1 MNMNF
6 QKGGNKMLDQQ
17 TMDIVKATA
26 PVLKDHGVAITSHF
40 YKRMFENNPEVRHF
54 FNHTNQKRGRQPE
67 ALANA
72 VYAAAVHID
81 RLEAILPAIQPALH
95 KHKSLNIRP
104 EHYPIVGQNLLG
116 AIQDVLGEAATPDI
130 IDAWAKAYGVI
141 ADVFISLEKQMYD
154 DAPWIGFKPFTIV
167 EVIED
172 TPEVKRF
179 HIKANDGVVGTA
191 IPGQYISVQAR
202 IAGEDIL
209 HHRQYSVVETT
220 EDGYWIAPKA
230 EGLVSNWLHEQPV
243 GTEIPV
249 SAPAGEF
256 VLEASERPLTLVAG
270 GIGITPLFNM
280 AKTALKQGRSVTL
293 LHAVRSTS
301 LRPLGEELDELVNAG
316 LHLITHVDEV
326 SGCMSATQLEA
337 LDVDGHDVYTCGPTA
352 MMETVVQTIPQARYE
367 FFGPSAV
374 LAKA

>member
-1 MNMNF
+1 
-6 QKGGNKMLDQQ
+6 MLDRQ
-17 TMDIVKATA
+17 TIEIVKATA
-26 PVLKDHGVAITSHF
+26 PVLKEHGVTITKHF
-40 YKRMFENNPEVRHF
+40 YQRMFEQNPEVRHF

-72 VYAAAVHID
+72 VYAAALHID

-104 EHYPIVGQNLLG
+104 EHYPIVGENLLG

-154 DAPWIGFKPFTIV
+154 DAPWVGFKSFVI
-167 EVIED
+167 EEIIED
-172 TPEVKRF
+172 TLEVKRF
-179 HIKANDGVVGTA
+179 RLVAKDKVVGTA
-191 IPGQYISVQAR
+191 IPGQYVSVQAR
-202 IAGEDIL
+202 IAGEDIV
-209 HHRQYSVVETT
+209 HHRQYSVIDTT
-220 EDGYWIAPKA
+220 EDGYWIAPKR
-230 EGLVSNWLHEQPV
+230 EGLVSNWLHEQTV

-256 VLEASERPLTLVAG
+256 TLEASNRPLTLIAG

-280 AKTALKQGRSVTL
+280 AKTALGQGRSVTL
-293 LHAVRSTS
+293 LHAVRSMD
-301 LRPLGEELDELVNAG
+301 LRPLGDELDELVDQG
-316 LHLITHVDEV
+316 LHLITHVDGE

-337 LDVDGHDVYTCGPTA
+337 LDVEGHDVYTCGPNA
-352 MMETVVQTIPQARYE
+352 MMETIVRVIPQARYE
-367 FFGPSAV
+367 FFGPSAT
-374 LAKA
+374 LSLT